1 MFSLEQV
8 ENKVWRAGPRGGYN
22 PTMDWWVSGT
32 VRCLKGPIW
41 WCEPG
46 LKNKERERGGERIV
60 QNNFQTFSSQV
71 NLKGSQRIISYFSPL
86 EDVTLCP
93 EPSADQDVG
102 DDPWTVSEVSSAS
115 TLTFTFTTYWLITSV
130 STCISG
136 LFKSP
141 RDTRQTVIRSPD
153 QSQMKHY
160 EGDDECHC
168 HRTTARSS
176 IF

>member
-1 MFSLEQV
+1 
-8 ENKVWRAGPRGGYN
+8 
-22 PTMDWWVSGT
+22 MDWWVSGT
-32 VRCLKGPIW
+32 VRCLKGPIGGVSQDW
-41 WCEPG
+41 RT
-46 LKNKERERGGERIV
+46 KRERGGERIV

-160 EGDDECHC
+160 EGDDKFHC
-168 HRTTARSS
+168 HRTTDRSS